1 MLHVAVDGRLL
12 SYTAGGISQYTRQ
25 LVSQIVPMLEPHEQ
39 MTLLRSGRLPSPD
52 LDVAKL
58 RYASLLTPA
67 HHRWEQMSLPL
78 ELLRI
83 RPSLVHSPDF
93 IPPMRGPWRRV
104 ITIHDLAF
112 LLYPG
117 MVTPESRAYYGQIGK
132 AARVADAVITVS
144 QFTASDV
151 TRLLD
156 ADPARI
162 NVIQNGVDPSLAPV
176 TDQAVIDE
184 WRAHHRINRPYIL
197 YAGTFEPRKNL
208 PLLVDAFARLRREHD
223 VLLVLL
229 GARGWLYEPTFECI
243 LSSRVANYVR
253 VLEDQP
259 RSEWAIAY
267 SAAAVAVTPSIY
279 EGFGLPV
286 LEAMAC
292 GAPVV
297 SSNASSLPEV
307 VGDAGLLFE
316 SENVDA
322 LTRTI
327 QSVLGDE
334 SEATRLQEA
343 GFQRVKE
350 FSWARSASRT
360 LDVYRAVAA

>member
-1 MLHVAVDGRLL
+1 
-12 SYTAGGISQYTRQ
+12 
-25 LVSQIVPMLEPHEQ
+25 
-39 MTLLRSGRLPSPD
+39 
-52 LDVAKL
+52 
-58 RYASLLTPA
+58 
-67 HHRWEQMSLPL
+67 
-78 ELLRI
+78 
-83 RPSLVHSPDF
+83 
-93 IPPMRGPWRRV
+93 
-104 ITIHDLAF
+104 
-112 LLYPG
+112 
-117 MVTPESRAYYGQIGK
+117 
-132 AARVADAVITVS
+132 
-144 QFTASDV
+144 
-151 TRLLD
+151 
-156 ADPARI
+156 
-162 NVIQNGVDPSLAPV
+162 
-176 TDQAVIDE
+176 
-184 WRAHHRINRPYIL
+184 
-197 YAGTFEPRKNL
+197 
-208 PLLVDAFARLRREHD
+208 
-223 VLLVLL
+223 
-229 GARGWLYEPTFECI
+229 LYEPTFECI
-243 LSSRVANYVR
+243 QSSRVANYVR

-327 QSVLGDE
+327 ESVLDDE
-334 SEATRLQEA
+334 SEASRLKES

-350 FSWARSASRT
+350 FSWARSAART